1 MRSDNSNLAPGWITG
16 FGIFVVGAL
25 FEPLL
30 MILGAMIVV
39 SGTVA
44 KVVESRQVKYQE
56 MKSGKQEEKEMVLEE
71 KTA

>member
-16 FGIFVVGAL
+16 LGVFVVGAL

-30 MILGAMIVV
+30 MILGAMIVI

-44 KVVESRQVKYQE
+44 KVVESCQVKYQ
-56 MKSGKQEEKEMVLEE
+56 KLKLGKHEEKEMVLEE

>member
-44 KVVESRQVKYQE
+44 KVVESRQVRYQE
-56 MKSGKQEEKEMVLEE
+56 MKAEKQEEKEMVLEE

>member
-16 FGIFVVGAL
+16 LGIFVVGAL
-25 FEPLL
+25 FEPIL

-44 KVVESRQVKYQE
+44 KVVESRQVRYQE
-56 MKSGKQEEKEMVLEE
+56 MKAEKQEEKEMVLEE

>member
-16 FGIFVVGAL
+16 LGIFVVGAL

-30 MILGAMIVV
+30 MILGALIVV